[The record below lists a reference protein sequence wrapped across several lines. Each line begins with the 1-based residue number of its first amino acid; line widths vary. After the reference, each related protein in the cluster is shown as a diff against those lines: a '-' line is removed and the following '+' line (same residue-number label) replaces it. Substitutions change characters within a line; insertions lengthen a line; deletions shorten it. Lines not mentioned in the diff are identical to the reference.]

1 MFDTFKVHVSLEHIV
16 VLLKHQ
22 KLNELVRRNKALLV
36 SVENILGKSFK
47 TQQSLV
53 QCTHIN
59 LNHVLD
65 LSSQKTRLVT
75 ISISSFHN
83 LFF

>member
-16 VLLKHQ
+16 VLLKQ
-22 KLNELVRRNKALLV
+22 LNELVRRNKALLV

-47 TQQSLV
+47 TQQTLV